1 MKRMNYSPLTAMLRR
16 IHQATAKSETTG
28 IPVRELLDRDRELRK
43 QLQNQRREEEDRRK
57 FLRNALGF
65 GAGAGILAL
74 NPIASANNPNGNGN
88 GNRNQPSIAIVGAG
102 PGGMRTAHRL
112 MQYGFNSTVYEAS
125 DRVGGRMWS
134 DNSFFSDNR
143 VIEWGGEFI
152 STEHTALR
160 NLCHQLGLKLEDVN
174 KLSVGDEETYRI
186 DGTLYTES
194 DLMDEWVA
202 GLYQT
207 LKQALKDAPW
217 QPLYNTVHTPSHL
230 LYDNMDARD
239 YLTQIGYGPT
249 HWVHKLL
256 LADLVAEYGL
266 TAGNSALNLIY
277 ILAYNNRASGGLP
290 LAGTDERLHVVGGN
304 QQVVQRMAD
313 QLPPGSIEYQHKLTQ
328 IHGDHAGPYTLHF
341 TDLNGMNPSSTTCDV
356 LVLAL
361 PMNLIK
367 ELDYIDPRIWENFP
381 LPKQTAFLSSNTSSD
396 NGKVMMEFSE
406 RYWDRTR
413 VINGQSIDM
422 AARAY
427 SFNGDASTGYSGF
440 ISTWEGEPGNPSPLG
455 LLVNYNG
462 GFEARNLV
470 STNVN
475 GVLHGVADPADVT
488 RVLNQAEDLWRGI
501 SNTYRGL
508 ALVSN
513 WIDDPLAKGA
523 FTSPTLG
530 TMTGWWGSQWETE
543 GNIFFAGEA
552 YDVEYWSYMNGAIL
566 SAERV
571 AKEIHLAY

>member
-1 MKRMNYSPLTAMLRR
+1 MKRMNYSPLTALLRR
-16 IHQATAKSETTG
+16 IHQAKAKSDITG
-28 IPVRELLDRDRELRK
+28 IPARELLDRDRELRK
-43 QLQNQRREEEDRRK
+43 QIQLQRREEQDRRN
-57 FLRNALGF
+57 FLRNAAGV
-65 GAGAGILAL
+65 GVGAGILAL
-74 NPIASANNPNGNGN
+74 NPIAYANHGNG
-88 GNRNQPSIAIVGAG
+88 NQPSIAIVGAG

-112 MQYGFNSTVYEAS
+112 KQYGINSTVYEAS
-125 DRVGGRMWS
+125 NRVGGRMWS

-186 DGTLYTES
+186 DGELHTEA
-194 DLMDEWVA
+194 DLLDEWVG
-202 GLYQT
+202 GLFQT

-217 QPLYNTVHTPSHL
+217 QPRYNTVHTPAHL
-230 LYDNMDARD
+230 LYDTTDARD

-313 QLPPGSIEYQHKLTQ
+313 ELPVGAVEYERKLTQ
-328 IHGDHAGPYTLHF
+328 IVGDYNGPYTLHF
-341 TDLNGMNPSSTTCDV
+341 TDLNGMNPATTTCDV

-367 ELDYIDPRIWENFP
+367 ELDYIDPRIWNTFSP
-381 LPKQTAFLSSNTSSD
+381 QKQAAFLSANSSSD
-396 NGKVMMEFSE
+396 NGKVMMEFTE
-406 RYWDRTR
+406 RYWDQTR
-413 VINGQSIDM
+413 IINGQQIAM

-427 SFNGDASTGYSGF
+427 SFNGDSSTNYSGF

-462 GFEARNLV
+462 GYEARSLV
-470 STNVN
+470 SSN
-475 GVLHGVADPADVT
+475 LHGVADPIDVD
-488 RVLNQAEDLWRGI
+488 RVLNQAEDLWPGI
-501 SNTYRGL
+501 STRYNGL

-530 TMTGWWGSQWETE
+530 TMTGWWGAQWETE

-552 YDVEYWSYMNGAIL
+552 YDEEYWSYMNGAIL
-566 SAERV
+566 SGERV